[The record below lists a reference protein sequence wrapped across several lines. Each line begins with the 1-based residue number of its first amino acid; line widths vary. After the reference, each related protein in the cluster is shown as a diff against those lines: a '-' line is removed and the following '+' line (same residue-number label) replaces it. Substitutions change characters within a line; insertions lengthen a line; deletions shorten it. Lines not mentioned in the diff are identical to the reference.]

1 MYFLRSASISGFM
14 VFILLLEDYNI
25 RIEKI
30 MQKNAFHEIWTLLSR
45 TFLRGKR
52 AGG

>member
-1 MYFLRSASISGFM
+1 
-14 VFILLLEDYNI
+14 
-25 RIEKI
+25 